1 MENLEQS
8 RALHKP
14 KGTEVVEKPF
24 ERRQGGGMFGKRLIL
39 AGLLAALGVA
49 GCRPAP
55 ETAPVENDTAK
66 AGADDAPMADLN
78 ASLALDQLAGAENH
92 MAPPEGYGGLPPDD
106 RALRFVGRWA
116 AEVSMCRSQ
125 AWVFTHER
133 LTTPA
138 GSVCEFGDITPVD
151 GGYDIAARC
160 TAEGPAQDDT
170 IRLRF
175 AESARAMLFESES
188 VAGSGLVYCGA
199 VSADD

>member
-1 MENLEQS
+1 
-8 RALHKP
+8 
-14 KGTEVVEKPF
+14 
-24 ERRQGGGMFGKRLIL
+24 MFGTRLIL
-39 AGLLAALGVA
+39 AGMLAALGVA

-55 ETAPVENDTAK
+55 ETAPIDNGTAK
-66 AGADDAPMADLN
+66 VEADDAPVADLN

-92 MAPPEGYGGLPPDD
+92 MAAPEGFGGLPPDD

-116 AEVSMCRSQ
+116 AEVGMCRSQ

-160 TAEGPAQDDT
+160 TAEAPPRDDT

-188 VAGSGLVYCGA
+188 VAGSGLVYCGPLPA
-199 VSADD
+199 AD

>member
-1 MENLEQS
+1 
-8 RALHKP
+8 
-14 KGTEVVEKPF
+14 
-24 ERRQGGGMFGKRLIL
+24 MFGKGLIL
-39 AGLLAALGVA
+39 AGLVAALGVA

-55 ETAPVENDTAK
+55 ETAAVGNS
-66 AGADDAPMADLN
+66 AGETVADDAPVADVN

-92 MAPPEGYGGLPPDD
+92 MAAPEGYGGLPPDD

-116 AEVSMCRSQ
+116 AAVSMCEGQ

-133 LTTPA
+133 LVTPA

-160 TAEGPAQDDT
+160 TAEGPAEDDT

-175 AESARAMLFESES
+175 AESARAMLFESRS
-188 VAGSGLVYCGA
+188 VAGGGLVYCGPLPTIN
-199 VSADD
+199 